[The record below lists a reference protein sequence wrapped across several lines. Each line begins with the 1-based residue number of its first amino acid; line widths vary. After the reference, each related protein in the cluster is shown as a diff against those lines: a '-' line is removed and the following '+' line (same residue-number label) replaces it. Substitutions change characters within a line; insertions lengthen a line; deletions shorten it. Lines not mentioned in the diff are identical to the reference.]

1 MHIFIIHSLTVP
13 NILGKT
19 LNVNVI
25 DTEKYSYSIG
35 KGGMGIF
42 IVVFSIQCVS
52 EHLRQIFKTC

>member
-1 MHIFIIHSLTVP
+1 MYVFIIHTVTVP

-42 IVVFSIQCVS
+42 IVVFSIQYVS
-52 EHLRQIFKTC
+52 AYLRQIFKTC

>member
-1 MHIFIIHSLTVP
+1 MYVFIIHTVTVP

-52 EHLRQIFKTC
+52 EYLRQIFKTC